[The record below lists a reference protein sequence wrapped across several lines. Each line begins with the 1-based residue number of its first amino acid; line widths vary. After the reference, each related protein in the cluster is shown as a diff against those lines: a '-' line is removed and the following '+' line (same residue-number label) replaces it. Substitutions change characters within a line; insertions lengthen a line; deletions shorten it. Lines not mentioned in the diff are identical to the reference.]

1 MAEKKLGAQTIK
13 FTNPPFIQA
22 TGSIVGKKEGEG
34 PLKDY
39 FDIIVKD
46 DLYEEKSWEKAES
59 KMNREAIK
67 QALTTAKLE
76 SSNIDYLFGGDL
88 LDQIISSS
96 FSAREFRIPFFGL
109 YGACSTMVEAL
120 CLAAITIDGGFADNT
135 LAVTSSHFCA
145 AERQFRFPLELG
157 SQRPPTAQWTV
168 TGSGAV
174 ILGKNQTKT
183 GITYATIGRVMDF
196 GIADAN
202 NMGSAM
208 APAAA
213 DTILRHFK
221 DTGFKPK
228 DYDLIVTGDLGK
240 IGMEITK
247 EIITA
252 GGYNLENRYTDC
264 GIEIFDLNTQDVH
277 SGGSGCGCSA
287 VVFSG
292 YIHKLMLDNKLDR
305 VLLVSTGAL
314 LSPTSSM
321 QGETIPGIAHAVTIE
336 RRV

>member
-1 MAEKKLGAQTIK
+1 MADRKLGAQTIK
-13 FTNPPFIQA
+13 FKNSPYIQGTA
-22 TGSIVGKKEGEG
+22 SIVGKKEGEG
-34 PLKDY
+34 PLKNY
-39 FDIIVKD
+39 FDIIIKD
-46 DLYEEKSWEKAES
+46 DMFEEKTWEKAES
-59 KMNREAIK
+59 KMNREAVK
-67 QALTTAKLE
+67 NALLNAKLE
-76 SSNIDYLFGGDL
+76 SSNIDYMFGGDL

-109 YGACSTMVEAL
+109 YGACSTMAEAL
-120 CLAAITIDGGFADNT
+120 CLGAISIDGGFADNV
-135 LAVTSSHFCA
+135 LSVTSSHFCA

-174 ILGKNQTKT
+174 ILGNKQSEI

-202 NMGSAM
+202 NMGAAM

-213 DTILRHFK
+213 DTIMRHFK
-221 DTGFKPK
+221 DTGFTPK
-228 DYDLIVTGDLGK
+228 DYDLIITGDLGK
-240 IGMEITK
+240 TGMEITK
-247 EIITA
+247 EIITQ
-252 GGYNLENRYTDC
+252 GGYKLENRYTDC
-264 GIEIFDLNTQDVH
+264 GVTIFDLNNQDVH

-287 VVFSG
+287 AVFSG
-292 YIHKLMLDNKLDR
+292 YIYKLMLQKKLNR
-305 VLLVSTGAL
+305 VLLISTGAL

-336 RRV
+336 RRS

>member
-1 MAEKKLGAQTIK
+1 MAEKKVGAQTIK
-13 FTNPPFIQA
+13 FKNSPYIQA
-22 TGSIVGKKEGEG
+22 TASIVGKKEGEG
-34 PLKDY
+34 PLKNY
-39 FDIIVKD
+39 FDIIIKD
-46 DLYEEKSWEKAES
+46 DMFDEKTWEKAES
-59 KMNREAIK
+59 KMNREAVK
-67 QALTTAKLE
+67 NALLNAKLE
-76 SSNIDYLFGGDL
+76 NSNIDYMFGGDL

-96 FSAREFRIPFFGL
+96 FSAREFRIHFFGL
-109 YGACSTMVEAL
+109 YGACSTMAEAL
-120 CLAAITIDGGFADNT
+120 CLGAISIDGGFADNV

-174 ILGKNQTKT
+174 ILGNKQSEI

-202 NMGSAM
+202 NMGAAM

-213 DTILRHFK
+213 DTIMRHFK
-221 DTGFKPK
+221 DTGLAPK
-228 DYDLIVTGDLGK
+228 DYDLIATGDLGK
-240 IGMEITK
+240 TGMELTK
-247 EIITA
+247 EIITQ
-252 GGYNLENRYTDC
+252 GGYMLENRYTDC
-264 GIEIFDLNTQDVH
+264 GVEIFDLDNQDVH

-287 VVFSG
+287 TVFSG
-292 YIHKLMLDNKLDR
+292 YIYKLMLQKKLNR

-336 RRV
+336 RRR